1 MPDTRPGR
9 RSAGLAARRGAPF
22 VLAFAFAAPCAAP
35 LAAANPAN
43 ARSPLGIN
51 VRDVKYW
58 GTELLSVDFFK
69 RAGGGSGLWLTQNGT
84 TWDTQEQAKLDL
96 DPQGWPRSLPAPSD
110 TTTAYRYVS
119 ALVAWGTNRFP
130 AGAYTVLW
138 DGEGTLGYL
147 GAAVRNAALSGPNA
161 DVVDVNPSAGGFGVS
176 ILTTDPG
183 HTGSY
188 VRNIRVIAP
197 GGTCDH
203 DPTSYAASPAACPAT
218 YRPFTQTYATE
229 PFHPLLL
236 SDLKRFSTLRFIHF
250 TGTNTTMVEH
260 WSQRVAPDVASWGA
274 DRDDGAPYEVALDL
288 ANSLDASP
296 WLNVPARADD
306 DYVLRMAQLA
316 RSRLTTRRPIWVEY
330 NNETWNGSYP
340 YSIHALWMQQQGLAR
355 WSASALDPFAKQMNW
370 FGMRTAE
377 VCSIWKQVFA
387 DLPGRVK
394 CVMGSQGGN
403 TGASVSALDCP
414 LHAAEP
420 GAEPCRANMD
430 ALAIGLYIGDYI
442 SDSRFQPTVSAWLAE
457 PDGGVDRVF
466 EEIETGLLPRYGS
479 PAAPLAAITQVHL
492 AVASQLPVA
501 QSRNLMLVAYEGG
514 SGLDSRA
521 VPAGDPLTAFY
532 AALQQTLVTASRD
545 PRIGTAF
552 QQMLADWKQQGGALF
567 NVFSSAQAWTQVA
580 GNAAVLEYEGQAVA
594 EAPKYAAT
602 QAFVEANPCWWA
614 GCAAATA
621 SSLYT
626 VAPCRAVDTR
636 TPFERPISGGTM
648 GANESRTLAIPSSA
662 CGIPS
667 NATAYSVNVTVV
679 PPGPLESLTLWAT
692 GEARPIAT
700 SITSPFG
707 RTRANAAIVPAG
719 VNGAISAFASDATD
733 LVLDVNG
740 YFAP

>member
-1 MPDTRPGR
+1 MQDARPGR
-9 RSAGLAARRGAPF
+9 KADGRSPHRAALVVLTLA
-22 VLAFAFAAPCAAP
+22 VAAP
-35 LAAANPAN
+35 LAAANPSN

-96 DPQGWPRSLPAPSD
+96 DSQGWPRSLPSASD
-110 TTTAYRYVS
+110 PTTAYRYVT
-119 ALVAWGTNRFP
+119 ALVAWGTNRYP
-130 AGAYTVLW
+130 AGPYTVLW
-138 DGEGTLGYL
+138 DGEGTLGYV
-147 GAAVRNAALSGPNA
+147 GAAVRNPGLSRPNA
-161 DVVDVNPSAGGFGVS
+161 DVVDVTPSSGGFGVS
-176 ILTTDPG
+176 IRATDPN

-197 GGTCDH
+197 GGTCNG
-203 DPTSYAASPAACPAT
+203 DPTSYASSPAACPAT

-260 WSQRVAPDVASWGA
+260 WSQRVQPDVASWGA
-274 DRDDGAPYEVALDL
+274 ERNDGAPYEAAFDL
-288 ANSLDASP
+288 ANTLDASP

-330 NNETWNGSYP
+330 NNETWNGAYP
-340 YSIHALWMQQQGLAR
+340 YSIHALWMQQRGLAR
-355 WSASALDPFAKQMNW
+355 WPASPLDPFSKQMNW
-370 FGMRTAE
+370 FGMRSAE
-377 VCSIWKQVFA
+377 VCSIWKGVFA

-394 CVMGSQGGN
+394 CVMGSQSGN
-403 TGASVSALDCP
+403 TGASTSALDCP

-420 GAEPCRANMD
+420 GALPCRTNMD

-442 SDSRFQPTVSAWLAE
+442 SNSVYQPAISSWLAE
-457 PDGGVDRVF
+457 PDGGVNRVF
-466 EEIETGLLPRYGS
+466 DEINTGLLPRAGN
-479 PAAPLAAITQVHL
+479 PAAPLAALAQVRM
-492 AVASQLPVA
+492 AIASQVPVA
-501 QSRNLMLVAYEGG
+501 GARNLMLVAYEGG
-514 SGLDSRA
+514 SGLDSRS
-521 VPAGDPLTAFY
+521 VPAGDPLTAYY
-532 AALQQTLVTASRD
+532 AALQGTFVTAGRD
-545 PRIGTAF
+545 PRIGAAF
-552 QQMLADWKQQGGALF
+552 QQMLSDWKEQGGALF
-567 NVFSSAQAWTQVA
+567 NVFSSAQAWSQVA
-580 GNAAVLEYEGQAVA
+580 GNAAVLEYEGQDPA

-602 QAFVEANPCWWA
+602 QAFIEANPCWWT

-626 VAPCRAVDTR
+626 ITPCRAVDTR
-636 TPFERPISGGTM
+636 SPADHPISGGTM
-648 GANESRTLAIPSSA
+648 TASESRTLALPSSG

-679 PPGPLESLTLWAT
+679 PPGPLATVTLWAS
-692 GEARPIAT
+692 GEARPITT
-700 SITSPFG
+700 SVTSPTG

-719 VNGAISAFASDATD
+719 ASGAISAFVSDATD